1 MAAAVAVAV
10 AAAVVVVA
18 VQLWK
23 VQVFKYFVFQLV
35 LSGCHGSAHIMLHGS
50 GFRVEVWIQASSCLK
65 PSLWTLTAYTA
76 KSRVT

>member
-1 MAAAVAVAV
+1 MAVAV

-35 LSGCHGSAHIMLHGS
+35 LSGLSRLGSHYAALAV